1 MKRWP
6 VVTLV
11 ALLLLALIA
20 GCSRP
25 RTTLTVLAGSELQ
38 DLEPLFPQ
46 IERQTGVRLKMDYTG
61 TLTGAEK
68 LLGGAPYD
76 LAWFSHGKY
85 LEMLARNRNLVVT
98 QEKIMLSPVVLGVKE
113 SVARKLGWSI
123 TSGDGDNPDVTWQDI
138 ATAAQ
143 DGKLRFA
150 MSNPAASN
158 SGFTALVGVATA
170 LTGRGDALQVNDIKG
185 DALKGFL
192 KGQALT
198 AGSSGWL
205 ADSYVGS
212 QDALDGIINYESV
225 LLNLNQGGKLKEPLT
240 LIYPRDGI
248 ITADYP
254 LMLLNKNQRAAYERL
269 VAYLRSPDFQKQM
282 MAQTLRRP
290 AIPGIA
296 LDKRIPNSLLIE
308 LPFPGTLDVID
319 ALLFSYLDEQR
330 VPAHTFF
337 VLDVSGSMEG
347 DGLNGLKAA
356 LNGLTGLDTSLT
368 GRFSRFRGREEVTII
383 SFNDQVQPAR
393 DFRIDDTD
401 PQGADMQAIRTFTD
415 GLQAGGHTA
424 IYSALAEAYRLAAD
438 AQAREPDRYY
448 SVVLMSDGASNS
460 GSSAEE
466 FRTFFDSLPP
476 AARGI
481 RTFTVVFGQADRAT
495 MEGIA
500 TTTGGRSFDGTK
512 DPLDFIFK
520 QIRGY
525 Q

>member
-6 VVTLV
+6 IISLIAMLIL
-11 ALLLLALIA
+11 ALLAS
-20 GCSRP
+20 CSP
-25 RTTLTVLAGSELQ
+25 QRTTLTVLAGSELQ

-46 IERQTGVRLKMDYTG
+46 IERETGVRLKMEYTG

-85 LEMLARNRNLVVT
+85 LEMLSREQNLVVT

-113 SVARKLGWSI
+113 SVARELDWQ
-123 TSGDGDNPDVTWQDI
+123 DNPDVTWQDI
-138 ATAAQ
+138 ATAAEN
-143 DGKLRFA
+143 GTLRYA
-150 MSNPAASN
+150 MTNPAASN

-170 LTGRGDALQVNDIKG
+170 LTGSGDALEVSDIKG
-185 DALKGFL
+185 DALQGFF

-205 ADSYVGS
+205 AESYVES
-212 QDALDGIINYESV
+212 QDTLGGIINYESV
-225 LLNLNQGGKLKEPLT
+225 LLNLNQDSKLQEPLT
-240 LIYPRDGI
+240 LVYPMDGI

-254 LMLLNKNQRAAYERL
+254 LMLLNKNQRAAYDRL
-269 VAYLRSPDFQKQM
+269 VSYLRSPDFQKQI

-290 AIPGIA
+290 AIPGIP
-296 LDKRIPNSLLIE
+296 LDPHIPDRLLIE
-308 LPFPGTLDVID
+308 LPFPNTVEVID

-330 VPAHTFF
+330 VPAHAYF

-347 DGLNGLKAA
+347 DGLRDLKAA

-368 GRFSRFRGREEVTII
+368 GRFSRFRGREEISII
-383 SFNDQVQPAR
+383 TFSGEVDPAQ
-393 DFRIDDTD
+393 DFRVANTD
-401 PQGADMQAIRTFTD
+401 PQGPDMQRIREFVDSLT
-415 GLQAGGHTA
+415 AGGNTA
-424 IYSALAEAYRLAAD
+424 LYSALTEAYQEASA
-438 AQAREPDRYY
+438 AQAQDPDRYY
-448 SVVLMSDGASNS
+448 SIVLMSDGASNMGMDAGQFS
-460 GSSAEE
+460 DFYRSQPA
-466 FRTFFDSLPP
+466 

-481 RTFTVVFGQADRAT
+481 RAFPVIFGKADRTT

-500 TTTGGRSFDGTK
+500 AITGGRAFDGTR
-512 DPLDFIFK
+512 DPLDAIFK

>member
-6 VVTLV
+6 LVTLV

-38 DLEPLFPQ
+38 DLELLFPQ
-46 IERQTGVRLKMDYTG
+46 IERETGVRLKMEYTG
-61 TLTGAEK
+61 TLTGVER

-85 LEMLARNRNLVVT
+85 LELQSQERNLVVT
-98 QEKIMLSPVVLGVKE
+98 QEKIMLSPVVLGVKA
-113 SVARKLGWSI
+113 SVARRLGWQ
-123 TSGDGDNPDVTWQDI
+123 DNPNVTWQDI
-138 ATAAQ
+138 AAAAQ

-170 LTGRGDALQVNDIKG
+170 LTGSGDALKLGDIKG
-185 DALKGFL
+185 DALKGFF

-212 QDALDGIINYESV
+212 QDALDGMINYESV
-225 LLNLNQGGKLKEPLT
+225 LLNLNQGGKLKEKLT
-240 LIYPRDGI
+240 LIYPKDGI

-254 LMLLNKNQRAAYERL
+254 LMLLNKDQRAAYDRL

-308 LPFPGTLDVID
+308 LPFPSTLDVID

-330 VPAHTFF
+330 VPAHAFF

-368 GRFSRFRGREEVTII
+368 GRFARFRGREEITIL

-401 PQGADMQAIRTFTD
+401 PQGPDMQAIRGFAD
-415 GLQAGGHTA
+415 GLRAGGHTA

-438 AQAREPDRYY
+438 AQASDPDRYY

-460 GSSAEE
+460 GMSAEE
-466 FRTFFDSLPP
+466 FRAFFDSLPP
-476 AARGI
+476 SARGI

-500 TTTGGRSFDGTK
+500 ATTGGRSFDGTK

>member
-6 VVTLV
+6 VVALV
-11 ALLLLALIA
+11 LLLSLAVIA
-20 GCSRP
+20 GCSTP
-25 RTTLTVLAGSELQ
+25 HTTLTVLAGSELQ
-38 DLEPLFPQ
+38 DIEPLFPQ
-46 IERQTGVRLKMDYTG
+46 IERATGVRLKMEYTG
-61 TLTGAEK
+61 SLTGAEK
-68 LLGGAPYD
+68 LLGGASYD

-85 LEMLARNRNLVVT
+85 LELLGRDHNLVVT
-98 QEKIMLSPVVLGVKE
+98 QDKIMLSPVVLGVKE
-113 SVARKLGWSI
+113 SAARRLGWQNSQ
-123 TSGDGDNPDVTWQDI
+123 NATWQDI
-138 ATAAQ
+138 AAAAQ

-150 MSNPAASN
+150 MTNPAASN
-158 SGFTALVGVATA
+158 SGFTAL
-170 LTGRGDALQVNDIKG
+170 TGSGDALKVGDIKT
-185 DALKGFL
+185 DALKGFF

-212 QDALDGIINYESV
+212 QDALDGMINYESV
-225 LLNLNQGGKLKEPLT
+225 LLNLNQSGKLKEKLT
-240 LIYPRDGI
+240 LIYPEDGI

-254 LMLLNKNQRAAYERL
+254 LMLLHKNQRAAYDRL

-290 AIPGIA
+290 AVPGSA
-296 LDKRIPNSLLIE
+296 LDKRIPDSLLIE
-308 LPFPGTLDVID
+308 LPFPNTLDVID

-330 VPAHTFF
+330 VPAHAFF
-337 VLDVSGSMEG
+337 VLDISGSMEG
-347 DGLNGLKAA
+347 EGLNGLKTA

-368 GRFSRFRGREEVTII
+368 GRFSRFRGREEVTVI

-401 PQGADMQAIRTFTD
+401 PQGPDMQQIRAFVD
-415 GLQAGGHTA
+415 GLTAGGHTA
-424 IYSALAEAYRLAAD
+424 IYSALTEAYQLAAA
-438 AQAREPDRYY
+438 AQAVEPERYY

-460 GSSAEE
+460 GISAEQ
-466 FRTFFDSLPP
+466 FRKFYTGLPSS
-476 AARGI
+476 ARGI
-481 RTFTVVFGQADRAT
+481 RTFTVVFGQADRTT

-500 TTTGGRSFDGTK
+500 ATTGGRSFDGTK

>member
-1 MKRWP
+1 MKRWH

-11 ALLLLALIA
+11 ALLLVALIA

-25 RTTLTVLAGSELQ
+25 RSTLTVLAGSELQ

-46 IERQTGVRLKMDYTG
+46 IERQTGVRLKMEYIG

-85 LEMLARNRNLVVT
+85 LEMLSREQNLVMM

-113 SVARKLGWSI
+113 SVARGLGWQ
-123 TSGDGDNPDVTWQDI
+123 DNPDVTWQDI
-138 ATAAQ
+138 AAAAQ
-143 DGKLRFA
+143 NGKLRFA
-150 MSNPAASN
+150 MTNPAASN

-170 LTGRGDALQVNDIKG
+170 LTGSGDALQINDIKG
-185 DALKGFL
+185 NALKGFL
-192 KGQALT
+192 KGQTLT

-205 ADSYVGS
+205 ADSYVSS
-212 QDALDGIINYESV
+212 QDGLDGIINYESV

-240 LIYPRDGI
+240 LIYPKDGI

-254 LMLLNKNQRAAYERL
+254 LMLLNKNQRAAYDRL

-282 MAQTLRRP
+282 MTQTLRRP

-296 LDKRIPNSLLIE
+296 LDKRIPNPLLIE

-330 VPAHTFF
+330 VPAHAFF
-337 VLDVSGSMEG
+337 VLDVSGSMAG
-347 DGLNGLKAA
+347 DGLNDLKVAV
-356 LNGLTGLDTSLT
+356 NGLTGLDTSLT
-368 GRFSRFRGREEVTII
+368 GRFSRFRGREEVTIL

-393 DFRIDDTD
+393 DFRIDDTN
-401 PQGADMQAIRTFTD
+401 PEGPDMQAIRTFAV
-415 GLQAGGHTA
+415 GLEAGGRTA
-424 IYSALAEAYRLAAD
+424 IYSALAEAYRLLAD
-438 AQAREPDRYY
+438 AQAKEPDRYY

-460 GSSAEE
+460 GISAED
-466 FRTFFDSLPP
+466 FSSFFDSLPP
-476 AARGI
+476 TARGV
-481 RTFTVVFGQADRAT
+481 RTFTVVFGQADRKT
-495 MEGIA
+495 MERIA
-500 TTTGGRSFDGTK
+500 NTTGGRSFDGTK

>member
-11 ALLLLALIA
+11 LLLSLVLIA
-20 GCSRP
+20 GWSTP

-46 IERQTGVRLKMDYTG
+46 IERATGVRLKMAYTG
-61 TLTGAEK
+61 SLTGAEK
-68 LLGGAPYD
+68 LLSGASYD

-85 LEMLARNRNLVVT
+85 LELLGRDRNLVMT

-113 SVARKLGWSI
+113 SAARRLGWQN
-123 TSGDGDNPDVTWQDI
+123 GQNATWQDI

-170 LTGRGDALQVNDIKG
+170 LTGSG
-185 DALKGFL
+185 DALKVGDIKMDALAGFFQ
-192 KGQALT
+192 GQALT

-212 QDALDGIINYESV
+212 QDALDGMINYESV
-225 LLNLNQGGKLKEPLT
+225 LLNLNQSGKLEEKLT
-240 LIYPRDGI
+240 LIYPKDGI

-254 LMLLNKNQRAAYERL
+254 LMLLNKNQRAAYDRL
-269 VAYLRSPDFQKQM
+269 VAYLRSPDFQKQI

-290 AIPGIA
+290 AVPGIA
-296 LDKRIPNSLLIE
+296 LDKRIPDSLLIE
-308 LPFPGTLDVID
+308 LPFPNTLDVID

-330 VPAHTFF
+330 VPAHAFF

-347 DGLNGLKAA
+347 EGLNGLKAA

-393 DFRIDDTD
+393 NFRIDDTD
-401 PQGADMQAIRTFTD
+401 PQGPDMQQIRDFVD
-415 GLQAGGHTA
+415 GLTAGGHTA
-424 IYSALAEAYRLAAD
+424 IYSALTEAYRLAAA
-438 AQAREPDRYY
+438 AQSAKPDRYY
-448 SVVLMSDGASNS
+448 SIVLMSDGANNS
-460 GSSAEE
+460 GISAEQFRE
-466 FRTFFDSLPP
+466 FYTGLLSS
-476 AARGI
+476 ARGI
-481 RTFTVVFGQADRAT
+481 RTFTVVFGQADRTT

-500 TTTGGRSFDGTK
+500 AATGGRSFDGTK